1 MGPYYNYTHENVASL
16 SSHIL
21 NHPIRNERNDGIMI
35 WQLLLKGNESSSYS
49 YLNVASQVL
58 NGKAE
63 TDAIVQGNNF
73 DRAPYTGGASN
84 CETQ

>member
-1 MGPYYNYTHENVASL
+1 
-16 SSHIL
+16 
-21 NHPIRNERNDGIMI
+21 MI

-63 TDAIVQGNNF
+63 SDAIVQGNNF
-73 DRAPYTGGASN
+73 DWAPYTGGASN